1 MPSGVSAS
9 PLNDSTY
16 DPATGTFYLYYRYQ
30 LATESGNTWHEVR
43 ETMTRSQY

>member
-1 MPSGVSAS
+1 MPSGSSAS

-30 LATESGNTWHEVR
+30 LATESGNTWHEYAR
-43 ETMTRSQY
+43 R